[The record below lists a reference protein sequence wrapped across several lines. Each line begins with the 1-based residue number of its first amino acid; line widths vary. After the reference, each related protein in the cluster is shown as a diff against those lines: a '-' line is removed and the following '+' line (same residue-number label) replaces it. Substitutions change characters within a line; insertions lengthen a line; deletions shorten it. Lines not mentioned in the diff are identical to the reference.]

1 MNQTEYGGQLESS
14 RLKNKAQH
22 MFEEDI
28 IEPAQKYLSKARDLG
43 SKAVEKGADIVKENP
58 GYSVLGAAAIGFLA
72 GAYFSRR
79 R

>member
-1 MNQTEYGGQLESS
+1 MNSTEYGGQIESS

-28 IEPAQKYLSKARDLG
+28 LEPTEKYLAKAREIG
-43 SKAVEKGADIVKENP
+43 SKAVEKGTDMVKENP

-79 R
+79 K